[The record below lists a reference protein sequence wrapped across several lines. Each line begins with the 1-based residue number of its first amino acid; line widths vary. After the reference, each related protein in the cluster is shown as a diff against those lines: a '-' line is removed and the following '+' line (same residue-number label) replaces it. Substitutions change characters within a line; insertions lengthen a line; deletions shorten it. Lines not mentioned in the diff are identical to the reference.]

1 MTQLNLK
8 IMNHTLFHIRSLF
21 LSLLTV
27 FLVGFSAC
35 EIDDLAD
42 PNGPSLEGV
51 INNASRSDLQL
62 VITGTESLMRKE
74 INFYYYTTGI
84 IGRDWYYFTAADPRF
99 TGELLGRGE
108 SVLDNAGF
116 YGTRPYSGRY
126 TTVRNANIL
135 LQAVANNAQRLSLTQ
150 EEINGYNGFAHA
162 IQAYELHLALNLQYQ
177 NGIRLDVFDPN
188 NLGPFLSYT
197 ESLAGIRDLLEA
209 ASVELA
215 NAGDAFPFNLSS
227 GFEGFDTP
235 ATFRQFVN
243 GLAARIAIYQG
254 DKAAARS
261 FLTSSFVDDSA
272 PMYKGPFRPYSTASG
287 ETVNEVFKSPNQS
300 EALIAHPDWVADL
313 EANDDRAGKVAPRDP
328 ITLDNLTGDH
338 DCIVYPSLESPIYLI
353 RNEELILIRAEANI
367 GNDNTAAVN
376 DINIIRAAHGL
387 PPYGGA
393 TDDASL
399 VDELLHQRRYSLY
412 AEGHRWVDMRRYNR
426 LNQLPIDRPGD
437 DVWEQMP
444 RPVTEIE

>member
-1 MTQLNLK
+1 
-8 IMNHTLFHIRSLF
+8 MNHNLFHIRSTFFALLTLF
-21 LSLLTV
+21 LI
-27 FLVGFSAC
+27 GFPSC
-35 EIDDLAD
+35 EIDDLTD

-62 VITGTESLMRKE
+62 VITGAESLMRKE

-84 IGRDWYYFTAADPRF
+84 VGRDWYYFTSADPRF

-135 LQAVANNAQRLSLTQ
+135 LQAVANNAQRLSLTPQ
-150 EEINGYNGFAHA
+150 EVNAYNGFAHA

-177 NGIRLDVFDPN
+177 NGIRLDVADPS

-197 ESLAGIRDLLEA
+197 ESLAGIRDLLET
-209 ASVELA
+209 ASDEMA
-215 NAGDAFPFNLSS
+215 NAGTAFPFVLSS
-227 GFEGFDTP
+227 GFDGFDTP
-235 ATFRQFVN
+235 ATFRKFVN

-254 DKAAARS
+254 DKAAARA
-261 FLTSSFVDDSA
+261 FLNSSFIDENASL
-272 PMYKGPFRPYSTASG
+272 YNGPFRPYSTASG

-300 EALIAHPDWVADL
+300 EALVAHPQWVTNL
-313 EANDDRAGKVAPRDP
+313 EANDDRSSKVSSRNP

-338 DCIVYPSLESPIYLI
+338 DCIVYPSLEAPIYLI

-367 GNDNTAAVN
+367 GNDNLTAVN
-376 DINIIRAAHGL
+376 DLNTIRAAHGL
-387 PPYGGA
+387 PQYSGA

-399 VDELLHQRRYSLY
+399 VDALLHERRYSLF

-426 LNQLPIDRPGD
+426 LNQLPIDRVGD
-437 DVWEQMP
+437 DVWVQMP
-444 RPVTEIE
+444 RPVTEVE